1 MNLAGKIRQVRKNK
15 GLKQKE
21 FIKQVSEKLG
31 LDYVLNESL
40 AAQWESNLKN
50 RANPTPEQIKAI
62 AQISSHPY
70 QTMWWFMRDDIK
82 DNRAFKLFPNG
93 QFLLAME
100 GMSRTDAEE
109 YFASAAA
116 QPQFLEAQNASH
128 ALELTA
134 WIENTEKMW
143 ELYVPGKVS
152 QADQELQLRRLALRR
167 QLAGDACP
175 YCNSINS
182 NVARKCEYCGKPL
195 EIKVKAKT
203 ASKTA
208 ASVTKS
214 LPTEPAT
221 FAYVLP
227 QAGNQ
232 AKESNDEFE
241 EIEQEISEAEFE
253 KVKARRKEIMRRFGP
268 IVEDLAEFPKKAK
281 GGLELAGLAP
291 KDRGGLRQ
299 HSFRNEFM
307 HRRNRDKDFWTS
319 VMFFLNS
326 ELGATLNTYFNQ
338 GVQSGQ
344 FKEELRFFDGDNTVL
359 EALIHSETEI
369 HELRKTI
376 QKLAMRLIFVDR
388 LRKRTNKKLIIVYT
402 HESSVDLTKV
412 AVEMEE
418 SIQSAAALGIAIKF
432 ASGPMITAQTLFESV
447 KH

>member
-62 AQISSHPY
+62 AQLSSHPY
-70 QTMWWFMRDDIK
+70 QTMWWFMRDDLT

-93 QFLLAME
+93 QFLLAMG
-100 GMSRTDAEE
+100 GMNLTDAEE

-116 QPQFLEAQNASH
+116 QPQFLEARNASH

-134 WIENTEKMW
+134 WVENTEKMW

-152 QADQELQLRRLALRR
+152 EADQELQLRRLAMRR
-167 QLAGDACP
+167 QIAGDPCP
-175 YCNSINS
+175 YCNSMNS
-182 NVARKCEYCGKPL
+182 NVAKKCEFCGKPL
-195 EIKVKAKT
+195 EIKVKTKT
-203 ASKTA
+203 ASSA
-208 ASVTKS
+208 VSGGTKS
-214 LPTEPAT
+214 LPKEPAT
-221 FAYVLP
+221 FAFVSP
-227 QAGNQ
+227 QLGSQ
-232 AKESNDEFE
+232 TKENDNEFE
-241 EIEQEISEAEFE
+241 EIEGEITEAQFE
-253 KVKARRKEIMRRFGP
+253 EMVARRKQSLRGFGP
-268 IVEDLAEFPKKAK
+268 IIEDLAEFPKRVK
-281 GGLELAGLAP
+281 GGLEQAGFAP

-299 HSFRNEFM
+299 NYFRDEFIN
-307 HRRNRDKDFWTS
+307 RRKRDKDFWIS

-326 ELGATLNTYFNQ
+326 ELGTTLNNYFNQ

-344 FKEELRFFDGDNTVL
+344 FKEELRFFDGENTVL
-359 EALIHSETEI
+359 EALIHRETPTYD
-369 HELRKTI
+369 LSKTI

-402 HESSVDLTKV
+402 HESSVDLTRV

-418 SIQSAAALGIAIKF
+418 SVRSAAALGIAIKF